1 MTTEPSAIRD
11 ALAEALRSVLSHP
24 VIGNDALLTTDEAAD
39 ALHDHPVMQAALA
52 DQRALARLPRS
63 EGWTVRHARLWAQAS
78 VDEPPRWHDQ
88 YECVIDYGDS
98 GPGAYHEP
106 VEGIG
111 TSIKAAVAAALG
123 SE

>member
-1 MTTEPSAIRD
+1 MTPDPIRE
-11 ALAEALRSVLSHP
+11 ALAEALHDDRLHNLAVADP
-24 VIGNDALLTTDEAAD
+24 ADPYWQMKANALLST
-39 ALHDHPVMQAALA
+39 PSMQAALA